1 MGIVK
6 RQLVLL
12 ALSGIGGGALLLDK
26 TMLRQA
32 AGAVGSVSGMVDQVK
47 AAQSI
52 VQTLDSADPA
62 AIQNMLETLVEND
75 GVDPNSVQAGLF
87 GSGGAGGSA
96 DSGLGGLAG
105 LFMPDQ
111 TTPEQKKSAPAGDRV
126 SMILAT
132 SNGGMAVVNGKPM
145 RAGQTVNGITLVEVS
160 PDHVVIER
168 DGSKQTLSLR

>member
-52 VQTLDSADPA
+52 VQTLDSGDPA

-75 GVDPNSVQAGLF
+75 GADPNSVQAGLF
-87 GSGGAGGSA
+87 GSGG
-96 DSGLGGLAG
+96 
-105 LFMPDQ
+105 
-111 TTPEQKKSAPAGDRV
+111 
-126 SMILAT
+126 
-132 SNGGMAVVNGKPM
+132 
-145 RAGQTVNGITLVEVS
+145 
-160 PDHVVIER
+160 
-168 DGSKQTLSLR
+168 